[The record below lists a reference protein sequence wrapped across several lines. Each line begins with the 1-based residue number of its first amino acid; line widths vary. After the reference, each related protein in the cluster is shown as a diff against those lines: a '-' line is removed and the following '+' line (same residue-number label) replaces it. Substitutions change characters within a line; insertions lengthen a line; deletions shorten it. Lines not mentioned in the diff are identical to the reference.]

1 LNEKEY
7 KHYKHHNMKK
17 ILVLAALMAMS
28 QTLVFAQKELSIK
41 EADVPVRFVKDFQNQ
56 NKEAQNVSW
65 VVTSDSIYYMATF
78 TNADGDRQAQRF
90 SNHGT
95 ETRYFI
101 DEQYY
106 PHAIKDTV
114 ANRFPGHKI
123 TCIYI
128 RNLKGKMTYQARIAR
143 MKGFL
148 FWKKETEI
156 KTIAFETDCKMIE
169 VIDEK

>member
-1 LNEKEY
+1 
-7 KHYKHHNMKK
+7 MKK
-17 ILVLAALMAMS
+17 ILLLAALIAMS
-28 QTLVFAQKELSIK
+28 QTMVFAQKELSIK
-41 EADVPVRFVKDFQNQ
+41 EAGVPVRFAKDFQNQ
-56 NKEAQNVSW
+56 NKEAKDVSW
-65 VVTSDSIYYMATF
+65 TVTDDSVYYMATF

-114 ANRFPGHKI
+114 AHRFPSHKI
-123 TCIYI
+123 SCIYI

-143 MKGFL
+143 KTGFL
-148 FWKKETEI
+148 FWKKETDV
-156 KTIAFETDCKMIE
+156 KTVSFETDGKMIE
-169 VIDEK
+169 VVDEK

>member
-1 LNEKEY
+1 
-7 KHYKHHNMKK
+7 MKK
-17 ILVLAALMAMS
+17 ILIIAALVAMS
-28 QTLVFAQKELSIK
+28 HSMLYAQKELSIK
-41 EADVPVRFVKDFQNQ
+41 EADVPVRYVKDFQNQ
-56 NKEAQNVSW
+56 NKEAKNVSW
-65 VVTSDSIYYMATF
+65 TVTSDSVYYMATF
-78 TNADGDRQAQRF
+78 TNTDGDLQAQRF

-101 DEQYY
+101 DPQYY

-114 ANRFPGHKI
+114 ASRYPSHKI
-123 TCIYI
+123 TCVYI